1 MPSVKHKLMIAYL
14 EISDWVKNFKDF
26 DKLSKDVIKN
36 NLINSF
42 KFSHISEED
51 QNLIIKSIIDLFK
64 AIKK

>member
-1 MPSVKHKLMIAYL
+1 MSSTKHKLMIVYL

-36 NLINSF
+36 NLSNSF

-51 QNLIIKSIIDLFK
+51 QNFIIKSIIDLFK
-64 AIKK
+64 VIKK